1 MALIACVSMIT
12 YIIIH
17 KLFLY
22 KKIIIVKKYNGYGV
36 FAEIGNIYN
45 TSIDWRIARKNKEFT
60 AEWKLTMPKYRIL
73 YTFGLVQCF
82 IILPLTII
90 FS

>member
-1 MALIACVSMIT
+1 MALIACISMIT

-22 KKIIIVKKYNGYGV
+22 KKIVLVNKYNGYGV
-36 FAEIGNIYN
+36 FAKLGAIND

-60 AEWKLTMPKYRIL
+60 DEWKLTMPKYRIL
-73 YTFGLVQCF
+73 YAFGIVQCF

-90 FS
+90 FF